1 MGGRRA
7 PACLLA
13 GLMLAA
19 ACATGEISEP
29 PASSVPPAGNSQP
42 AEPVGDLVPDVT
54 LQLDDGSRWTARE
67 AVRPALLVFWAE
79 W

>member
-7 PACLLA
+7 PVFLLA

-19 ACATGEISEP
+19 ACATGELSEP
-29 PASSVPPAGNSQP
+29 PASSSPAAGAFQPAG
-42 AEPVGDLVPDVT
+42 PVGDLVPDVT